1 MKKTYGILSSL
12 TVKIGI
18 VVALL
23 LIVAY
28 LNLRVDLSSQKAYSL
43 SPVSKDAMRSLEDV
57 MVVKVLASP
66 ELPAELNSL
75 NRYLQD
81 LLSEYQ
87 IAGRGKFRYE
97 FVRNLSRE
105 ELFGQA
111 HQNGIRVMRFQ
122 LYEKD
127 QMVSKELIFGVIFE
141 YQGRVESISLLPRM
155 EAKLEYEL
163 TKRIQSLAQRSLPV
177 VAVFRD
183 STYYDFPTRYFE
195 QNLAANFKVIDADL
209 SRPISGI
216 DALLFTGTAR
226 SLPPQQLY
234 HLDQYLMQ
242 GGRIV
247 FLQDRVDTDGISI
260 FALDTNVI
268 EMLEHYGYVLSRDV
282 VLDIFCDQRQTGLG
296 VMANY
301 PMYPIL
307 RGSDHPI
314 TQNIDNIILF
324 LASGIS
330 FSGRQ
335 GVSFEPILQS
345 SIYSGWMKYPEY
357 EVRKELFYDTNAADF
372 TAGSITTGAVLK
384 GQFTSFFTDTELAI
398 EDPNFVAKS
407 PDLQMVLFGDKELVI
422 DPDKEIFNDRS
433 YIIFNALDY
442 LSGRDSMIHIRSRHL
457 SSSSLSVPRF
467 MRKLGIEWGDMS
479 KIEDNIKL
487 ATKVIAIALPALI
500 LIIGGLIAALRRKSR
515 IRYRYE

>member
-1 MKKTYGILSSL
+1 M
-12 TVKIGI
+12 
-18 VVALL
+18 
-23 LIVAY
+23 
-28 LNLRVDLSSQKAYSL
+28 DLSSQKAYSL

-226 SLPPQQLY
+226 SVPDQQLY

-314 TQNIDNIILF
+314 TQ
-324 LASGIS
+324 
-330 FSGRQ
+330 
-335 GVSFEPILQS
+335 
-345 SIYSGWMKYPEY
+345 
-357 EVRKELFYDTNAADF
+357 T
-372 TAGSITTGAVLK
+372 SITPS
-384 GQFTSFFTDTELAI
+384 SFW
-398 EDPNFVAKS
+398 PVASASVADRACRLS
-407 PDLQMVLFGDKELVI
+407 PFCN
-422 DPDKEIFNDRS
+422 PRS
-433 YIIFNALDY
+433 
-442 LSGRDSMIHIRSRHL
+442 
-457 SSSSLSVPRF
+457 
-467 MRKLGIEWGDMS
+467 
-479 KIEDNIKL
+479 
-487 ATKVIAIALPALI
+487 TPA
-500 LIIGGLIAALRRKSR
+500 G
-515 IRYRYE
+515 